1 MAINQR
7 LFRKEALD
15 HRGQGEAI
23 DYLSRVTAPHE
34 WAVLAGLGLALLG
47 VIAWGLFGSV
57 ERSLEADCVL
67 ARPGERYTVIAEVTG
82 NIVEVLAGVGDP
94 IKARQPIARI
104 TNTPELRHQIALAQ
118 TRVTALEAKP
128 GQDPSALNV
137 AREELLRL
145 EATQASGEFIRSPY
159 QGEIVKLALVPGEA
173 VAAGSEVAVVL
184 DSPHQGLEAFA
195 LLPLESVRH
204 VDVGMEAQ
212 VLTSA
217 LNQGSS
223 RAFGAEVSYIS
234 DRPVT
239 PPGWLVGHH
248 LSPPGHS
255 YMVKATLLE
264 TPPPT
269 MVNGTPCSF
278 RVVLRKDP
286 PVRLLRVEEAN

>member
-1 MAINQR
+1 MNQG
-7 LFRKEALD
+7 LFRKEAYD
-15 HRGQGEAI
+15 RRGQGESI

-57 ERSLEADCVL
+57 ERSLKADCVL

-82 NIVEVLAGVGDP
+82 NVVEVLVSVGDP
-94 IKARQPIARI
+94 IKAGQPIARI
-104 TNTPELRHQIALAQ
+104 TNTPALRHQIALAQ
-118 TRVTALEAKP
+118 ARVTALEAKP
-128 GQDPSALNV
+128 GQDPYALNV
-137 AREELLRL
+137 AREELMRL
-145 EATQASGEFIRSPY
+145 EATQASGVFIRSPY
-159 QGEIVKLALVPGEA
+159 PGEIAKLALVPGEA
-173 VAAGSEVAVVL
+173 VAAGSEAAVVL
-184 DSPHQGLEAFA
+184 DSPRQGLEAFA

-217 LNQGSS
+217 LHQGGSH
-223 RAFGAEVSYIS
+223 ALGAEVSYIS

-239 PPGWLVGHH
+239 PPGWLVAHH
-248 LSPPGHS
+248 LPAPGPG
-255 YMVKATLLE
+255 YMVKAALLE

-269 MVNGTPCSF
+269 MFNDTPCSF

-286 PVRLLRVEEAN
+286 PVRLLKLEEAN